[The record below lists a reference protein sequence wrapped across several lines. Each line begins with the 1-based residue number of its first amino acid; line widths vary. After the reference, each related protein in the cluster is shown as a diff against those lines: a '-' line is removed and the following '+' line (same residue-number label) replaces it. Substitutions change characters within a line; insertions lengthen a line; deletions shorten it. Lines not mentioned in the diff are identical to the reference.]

1 MKCTSPTENGGDFKS
16 SFRLMV
22 VINQVVECLAC
33 VRIDLS
39 PGTHLKR
46 SFVSV
51 ILHCSLAMYFTFV
64 ESGPKLEIKGEITE
78 ERNIGL
84 EDFV

>member
-1 MKCTSPTENGGDFKS
+1 M
-16 SFRLMV
+16 
-22 VINQVVECLAC
+22 
-33 VRIDLS
+33 
-39 PGTHLKR
+39 
-46 SFVSV
+46 SV

-64 ESGPKLEIKGEITE
+64 KSGLKLEIKGEITE